1 MNHSDQARKR
11 CFGERAQTR
20 IVALVFF
27 LMGAAVSALWSSR
40 PPSAKADSESALS
53 GNRNAVVE
61 QLNSPVVKSDSVP
74 ATARTTNVRSQP
86 EPAAQADAAA
96 LNAVKRA
103 IPDVPSASLE
113 QGARILR
120 EAALAEFQQTVQE
133 LQGRLKKVEQNF
145 IEGQNNKSDEQQQAA
160 TKQLQELQAEQM
172 EKLKQIAAKS
182 KAQIDTFQQLKG
194 AAH

>member
-11 CFGERAQTR
+11 CYGEQAQTR
-20 IVALVFF
+20 IVILALVFF
-27 LMGAAVSALWSSR
+27 LMGAAVSALWFSR
-40 PPSAKADSESALS
+40 PPSGKADSEAALS
-53 GNRNAVVE
+53 GNRNAGVE
-61 QLNSPVVKSDSVP
+61 QLNSPVVESP
-74 ATARTTNVRSQP
+74 AVAGPIHVRSQP
-86 EPAAQADAAA
+86 KPAEQADPATLA
-96 LNAVKRA
+96 AVKRA

-113 QGARILR
+113 QGAHILR

-133 LQGRLKKVEQNF
+133 LQVRLNKVEQNF